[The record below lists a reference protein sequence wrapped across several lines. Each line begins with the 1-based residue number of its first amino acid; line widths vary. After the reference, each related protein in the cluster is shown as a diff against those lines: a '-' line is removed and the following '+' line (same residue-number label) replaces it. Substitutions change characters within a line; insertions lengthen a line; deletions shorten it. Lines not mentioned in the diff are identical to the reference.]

1 MASPPARK
9 LEWSQQASNLGATS
23 LASLKSIS
31 KMNKE
36 EMEAELLECARYGE
50 LEDMMAFLAE
60 DEVSVDHTDDGGNS
74 ALHKVEHTN

>member
-1 MASPPARK
+1 
-9 LEWSQQASNLGATS
+9 
-23 LASLKSIS
+23 
-31 KMNKE
+31 MNKE

>member
-1 MASPPARK
+1 M
-9 LEWSQQASNLGATS
+9 LTS
-23 LASLKSIS
+23 T
-31 KMNKE
+31 MNKE

-74 ALHKVEHTN
+74 ALHKVEHACNHIPGESN